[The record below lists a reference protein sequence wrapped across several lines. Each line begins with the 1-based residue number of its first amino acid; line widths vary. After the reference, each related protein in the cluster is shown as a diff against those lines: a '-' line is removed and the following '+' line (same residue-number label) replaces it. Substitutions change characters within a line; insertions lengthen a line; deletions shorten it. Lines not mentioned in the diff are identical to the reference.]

1 MFRLE
6 HRGNVGNLVK
16 RICNLVYI
24 TVEWNEYMLFGALE
38 WSKIGDL
45 TTQYSR

>member
-1 MFRLE
+1 MAAMLAIMFA
-6 HRGNVGNLVK
+6 
-16 RICNLVYI
+16 
-24 TVEWNEYMLFGALE
+24 VEWSEYMVFGALE